1 MRGGERMNV
10 DIITRITESQDF
22 KSQDEKNTDS
32 ALKQGLQEI
41 STGISWKWLLM

>member
-1 MRGGERMNV
+1 MNV

-22 KSQDEKNTDS
+22 KSQGEKDTDS

-41 STGISWKWLLM
+41 STGISWKWLLL